1 MQEQNIFVLKERK
14 EIAGHKQNDFQQVD
28 SNWNA
33 LESSIHS
40 HYHLMTIQCGNPR
53 HKATRE
59 VNEISAEM

>member
-33 LESSIHS
+33 LESI
-40 HYHLMTIQCGNPR
+40 I
-53 HKATRE
+53 
-59 VNEISAEM
+59 ISWQYSAGESPP